1 MNLRLL
7 AHILNDLDLKG
18 SYLQGTTFSETGT
31 FLKDFLTQASQQSI
45 DGLGGDQVVLAE
57 EAQKMMPIIDL
68 YLKTVLS
75 LECSDSEFDLILDD
89 IVNAYKR
96 EKRLLL
102 PGGWKGTPGHAMIYE
117 FRFNEKINKHVLLVW
132 NTGAG
137 IGYHVSEDSKNGKRY
152 SPVKGY
158 VFELNDTTEKHFK
171 DYLIALLQV
180 SRKSESDFDENMLY
194 EIVIAKISFLKGQEI
209 DPRYYINKTIIPQFS
224 GTCGYRVLEKLM
236 ENYGFESISFEV
248 VKYEIQRF
256 GLLKFIQ
263 ENKAEDFTAAV
274 SHQLSLAIRNFS
286 HTLRDIISKDLISKE
301 RQNLGFD
308 LIQSIQSVQSKLPS
322 SRLARVSKQELFS
335 KLISQAVE
343 KPTYGITSFIK
354 SIARF
359 FMRKV
364 PVSRARQRPDMLPFN
379 QYYADRVRL
388 SSLFQYNLHPI
399 MSDFSDFNVLYEII
413 RSQALVALDNDN
425 LMNELCYMESIFYK
439 IPLDNQYWDNI
450 KQSKDRLHTFIDYL
464 DIMLDKYYQAA
475 QKQDGYSYAERVV
488 AVYSIVAATE
498 QVARLLY
505 DNVMGIVEHL
515 RVDMKDYYEIQ
526 DKPYFVI
533 TTEDVVARKC
543 ELDAFYR
550 SQIFRPGNINES
562 FMTHIANRYEPLIKA
577 SKNTEPCSSSNK
589 AAVYLYQNPNE
600 SGKFNECEDDLKYA
614 MIIKRILNNA
624 KNLRDDNL
632 SAYGNRSEVKNW
644 RNYVKLRL
652 AKETN
657 KIYLESDNN
666 SLFDRSYKKK
676 RLKDTLITSW
686 NWLEKSRMTPNS
698 VQIELEP
705 SYLSSELCALRQVL
719 HLRSEADAQVVATIE
734 YLKSHLI
741 EFKDNANEL
750 KKVFSLIFQN
760 GFLKK
765 EALTNLVAI
774 KELIECIGK
783 GILYYQTSVQL
794 APVLAQ
800 FYQMA
805 IFLQGYLLSLNHQEL
820 TVRLDNIISGMHE
833 DLAKLSEI
841 DVGDDHVRSAK
852 DTLHCLNVI
861 YCNIQLKYNL
871 REIEIAEYE
880 DRLRYYI
887 SINENGI
894 DPFVLYHTKRA
905 NINLSMSIN
914 KSPISDDFVEFLPS
928 RFENN
933 LIFREYFS
941 KQKIRAKRLDTE
953 LDGYELLDEFK
964 DHRVF
969 MCNQMYGDEKLVI
982 EKLIIINHDP
992 IWIQLIANRK
1002 VDEFI
1007 ELNKDLPYTLAD
1019 HNVRFWVALD
1029 KSILIEDKNKNQFTH
1044 ILTHQEDGDFICRIN
1059 KKFEKTHKLVKDV
1072 DLSFF
1077 NQFESARLIEIWDD
1091 IRSNSREIHFPRY
1104 GLVFIASDRNPT
1116 EFYWKD
1122 NPEFVLSA
1130 QTPCPI
1136 QNFNHYIGLK
1146 RQLGDKFSQHYILP
1160 KYVFKS
1166 CDSNDDDYKGCIFD
1180 IDAVVN
1186 EIMESKVSL
1195 TERKLVRTQNFSLY
1209 DQLDDGL
1216 LKPLSTEDAIYLM
1229 YLLYFKREP
1238 IKAFTIAKEL
1248 VASAKAESI
1257 ESLRYLVQMIGC
1269 NGIDGPDYVSIKTLI
1284 YKLLMPFTQ
1293 CEVKMQDEKEK
1304 EIIEYFLNNFEEFD
1318 ELLKNQISRY
1328 IHLRKY
1334 VPKILRLDNANLMY
1348 LIKAAK
1354 YLGGESIPLEQKIY
1368 AKKQHIKRLEKQY
1381 KTISIFPE
1389 SQRGDIA
1396 SLEAKLNKIKKYIPH
1411 RSVLTHKKVIFSLE
1425 TPSFNDI
1432 KLIVKPIKAVD
1443 ALKVS
1448 ELSLNT
1454 DLAKVVRNILDLF
1467 KEANESDSKKAILED
1482 YLSNALN
1489 VLANIHG
1496 DTSEDF
1502 KKLNKY
1508 VQPLLMLK
1516 LMLEHIDLI
1525 NQYVI
1530 SKMGYSREYEVV
1542 RLNIKSNVSIVSN
1555 IIQGCCEVLKI
1566 FRYTHYS
1573 CFIKKQSEIKDY
1585 QSCVVLRSELIH
1597 DSILEELGLPVLP
1610 NEQSKASQEALSHE
1624 DHNIQNPN
1632 LFDLPLEPL
1641 ESFHSLII
1649 EEANQDYARGYSF
1662 NRACEAIDLA
1672 LLDRVRT
1679 SEDRLRIKAETEASL
1694 RSALIMAGKLE
1705 NDILAYANDNIR
1717 YSDDLREKLS
1727 LFSESKYILNVTQI
1741 IQQYYRA
1748 GRSEFIRKR
1757 NISSE
1762 NAPDFLNA
1770 ILEYLRVMTDCQK
1783 FRRILSKLDEIALSS
1798 SSGQRCISEREQL
1811 IQLGK
1816 ILAQERVYPLA
1827 HYPEVASFEFFS
1839 NILAF
1844 KPQMNIV
1851 EQSLVKDENGIYQST
1866 AVQLMPGS
1874 GKSKFCLPVIAKLRA
1889 NGTNL
1894 VIIVVPRPLLYTT
1907 FKDLEKTSREK
1918 CLQQAYLF
1926 EFHRNMQTSAV
1937 SYKLMLKKFKSII
1950 ANKDYLVTTPQSID
1964 SLHLKYIE
1972 MLSLRDEGA
1981 DWEEQVSVLSKIDH
1995 LISNRGDAIEDEIHI
2010 VLDPKDQLIYSLD
2023 PGAPLERVVLNALMK
2038 FYYFTRTVNIQ
2049 HFGNVNLFDVISG
2062 SVVKPDISVRQ
2073 ALIKQLAENLVSH
2086 NASPILEL
2094 LHLEESQR
2102 VELMT
2107 YFLSPVSP
2115 IPDFIQG
2122 IDAIYKDIL
2131 AIYKVELSKIF
2142 SFSLSRNINEH
2153 YGLPQSLDKS
2163 SLEREVAIP
2172 YAGSANPQ
2180 EFSRFEL
2187 IFLTLNY
2194 TLFCQLEKPLSE
2206 YMFGEFVSSF
2216 LKRREMERIENM
2228 HKSEPSNLV
2237 DLEFQNITNC
2247 SDITLDDLSA
2257 RASLLMKTLYEKCKN
2272 NVHIKF
2278 HCMENQAFPSV
2289 LKSSVSLRSN
2299 SQNHVNHFR
2308 SVFGFTGSAF
2318 NRRTFNLSIAYDRDI
2333 SDCSIGKVMDY
2344 LLQKNDV
2351 QFFRFKT
2358 ENAHEMDDLL
2368 THQYSGH
2375 NFRAL
2380 LDAGAYF
2387 RGVPNQSVAQFL
2399 LKKCDPQVKYIL
2411 YFDKG
2416 DVLCALP
2423 LKANLTES
2431 PIVLGN
2437 TNNVHERLNCT
2448 PYECFTYYDQIHT
2461 TGIDILQAPN
2471 ARAILTVGN
2480 TPLYAFIQAAM
2491 RMRAL
2496 SRSQTLD
2503 IVLLN
2508 PFLEIFPECK
2518 PTDFAIPLS
2527 TFFNYLLK
2535 IESDLLIDTLH
2546 PTSVL
2551 HMMANVF
2558 VKDINQRLQHED
2570 ELYTK
2575 QKMVNVLYSF
2585 LFNKDEASFF
2595 EKYGLPENEVYT
2607 RDMLSDL
2614 ATALLNQYQSCLNN
2628 LGLGLDKASTASLKR
2643 QTRSIIQHAESIC
2656 RAKQLSTSFNLE
2668 GQVIAEQQLQTQT
2681 EKQTEE
2687 QVETK
2692 TFGECQISEWPIISG
2707 KTLLPFHEVQNQYD
2721 RYFISLE
2728 SEARRMNSSREWS
2741 FSNQISLSRNF
2752 TMTTTNS
2759 YLVFSPH
2766 KKPAYFI
2773 LGYLHNDDLHYVII
2787 TQTDAQ
2793 MLRNY
2798 WKNSP
2803 NTYPNH
2809 CWIETLGGVG
2819 YAGTM
2824 ILDDAMSIKREAL
2837 LQQIHFFNA
2846 DLPYLISSLSICNWL
2861 RESGSSKLNFLQD
2874 HILDFHPSKAALL
2887 EHLSRLVVSE
2897 PLFKRKREEGSE
2909 QEHTGERP
2917 TKRPRV
2923 IEASNLIEYMD
2934 TVKSLAISS
2943 SSSSSSSVV
2952 FTSTQLH
2959 KSKRRK
2965 MSDSDSHSSKAAG
2978 KEPVSPRRDMRM

>member
-18 SYLQGTTFSETGT
+18 SYLQGTTFSETGS

-45 DGLGGDQVVLAE
+45 NGLGEDQVVLAE
-57 EAQKMMPIIDL
+57 EAQKMMPLIDL

-75 LECSDSEFDLILDD
+75 LECSDREFDLILDD

-137 IGYHVSEDSKNGKRY
+137 IDYHVSEDSKNGKRY
-152 SPVKGY
+152 SPVKAY

-171 DYLIALLQV
+171 DYLFALLQV
-180 SRKSESDFDENMLY
+180 SRNCESDFDENMLY
-194 EIVIAKISFLKGQEI
+194 KIVIAKISFLKGQEI
-209 DPRYYINKTIIPQFS
+209 NPAYYINKTIIPQFS

-256 GLLKFIQ
+256 GLVKFIQ

-286 HTLRDIISKDLISKE
+286 HTLRSIISKDLISKE
-301 RQNLGFD
+301 RQNLGFE
-308 LIQSIQSVQSKLPS
+308 LIQSIQSKLPS
-322 SRLARVSKQELFS
+322 SRLTRVSNQELFS
-335 KLISQAVE
+335 KLIRQTVE
-343 KPTYGITSFIK
+343 KPIYGITSVIK
-354 SIARF
+354 NIARF
-359 FMRKV
+359 LMPWTVVRV
-364 PVSRARQRPDMLPFN
+364 NQCPGMIPFN
-379 QYYADRVRL
+379 QYYADKVRS
-388 SSLFQYNLHPI
+388 SSLFQDGLHPI
-399 MSDFSDFNVLYEII
+399 ITDFSDFDVLYEMIQA
-413 RSQALVALDNDN
+413 QALVALDNDN
-425 LMNELCYMESIFYK
+425 LTNELWYMESIFYK

-450 KQSKDRLHTFIDYL
+450 KLSKDRLHTFIDYL

-515 RVDMKDYYEIQ
+515 QVNMNDYYEIQ

-533 TTEDVVARKC
+533 TTEDVAARKR
-543 ELDAFYR
+543 ELDAFYK
-550 SQIFRPGNINES
+550 SQLFRADNTNET
-562 FMTHIANRYEPLIKA
+562 FMTHIANRYKALIKA
-577 SKNTEPCSSSNK
+577 SKNTEYCSKSNR
-589 AAVYLYQNPNE
+589 AAVYLYQNSNE
-600 SGKFNECEDDLKYA
+600 SGKFKECEDDLKYA
-614 MIIKRILNNA
+614 MIIKKILNNA
-624 KNLRDDNL
+624 KNLNGDNL
-632 SAYGNRSEVKNW
+632 IAYSKREEVTNW
-644 RNYVKLRL
+644 RSCVSLKSN
-652 AKETN
+652 KETN
-657 KIYLESDNN
+657 KIHLEYGND
-666 SLFDRSYKKK
+666 SLFYRWSREK
-676 RLKDTLITSW
+676 RYLKDTLITSW
-686 NWLEKSRMTPNS
+686 NWLEKSRMSPNS

-734 YLKSHLI
+734 YLKSHLT
-741 EFKDNANEL
+741 EFKDKANEI

-760 GFLKK
+760 GFLTK
-765 EALTNLVAI
+765 EVLTNLIAI
-774 KELIECIGK
+774 KELIECIDK
-783 GILYYQTSVQL
+783 GVTYYQTSSQL

-800 FYQMA
+800 FYQVA
-805 IFLQGYLLSLNHQEL
+805 IFLQGYLLSLNHKEL
-820 TVRLDNIISGMHE
+820 TVRLDNIISRMHE

-841 DVGDDHVRSAK
+841 DVGDDYVRSAK

-871 REIEIAEYE
+871 RLIELDEYE

-887 SINENGI
+887 SINEDGI

-905 NINLSMSIN
+905 SISLSMSIN
-914 KSPISDDFVEFLPS
+914 KPRISHDSVEFLPS
-928 RFENN
+928 RFEKN
-933 LIFREYFS
+933 IFFKEYFS
-941 KQKIRAKRLDTE
+941 KQKIQARRLNAE

-969 MCNQMYGDEKLVI
+969 MSNQMCGDEKLVI

-992 IWIQLIANRK
+992 VWIQLIANKK

-1007 ELNKDLPYTLAD
+1007 KLNRELPYTLAD
-1019 HNVRFWVALD
+1019 LNVRFWVALD
-1029 KSILIEDKNKNQFTH
+1029 KNILIEDKNKNQFTH
-1044 ILTHQEDGDFICRIN
+1044 ILTHEKEGDFIYRIN
-1059 KKFEKTHKLVKDV
+1059 NRFEKTHKLAKEI

-1130 QTPCPI
+1130 QAPCPI
-1136 QNFNHYIGLK
+1136 LNFNHYIGLK

-1186 EIMESKVSL
+1186 KIMESKVSL

-1209 DQLDDGL
+1209 EQLEDGL
-1216 LKPLSTEDAIYLM
+1216 LKSLSTEDAIYLM

-1257 ESLRYLVQMIGC
+1257 ESLDYLAQMIGC
-1269 NGIDGPDYVSIKTLI
+1269 NAIDGPDYVSIKTLI

-1304 EIIEYFLNNFEEFD
+1304 EIIEYFVNNFEKFD

-1328 IHLRKY
+1328 INLRKY

-1354 YLGGESIPLEQKIY
+1354 YLLGKSIPFEQRIY

-1381 KTISIFPE
+1381 KTISIFSE

-1396 SLEAKLNKIKKYIPH
+1396 SLEAKLDKIKKYIPH
-1411 RSVLTHKKVIFSLE
+1411 RSVLKNKKVILSLE
-1425 TPSFNDI
+1425 PPSFNEI
-1432 KLIVKPIKAVD
+1432 KLIINPVKAQD
-1443 ALKVS
+1443 ALTIDA
-1448 ELSLNT
+1448 LSLNA
-1454 DLAKVVRNILDLF
+1454 DLSKVVRNILDLF
-1467 KEANESDSKKAILED
+1467 KEANESDPKKVILGD
-1482 YLSNALN
+1482 YLSNVLD
-1489 VLANIHG
+1489 VLANIHD
-1496 DTSEDF
+1496 DTSKAF

-1525 NQYVI
+1525 DQYVI

-1542 RLNIKSNVSIVSN
+1542 RLDIKSNVSIVSN

-1566 FRYTHYS
+1566 FRHTHYS
-1573 CFIKKQSEIKDY
+1573 CFINKQSEIEDY
-1585 QSCVVLRSELIH
+1585 ESCVVLRTELMR

-1610 NEQSKASQEALSHE
+1610 NEQSKASQEALSNE
-1624 DHNIQNPN
+1624 DHNIQNHN

-1641 ESFHSLII
+1641 ESFHSLLI

-1662 NRACEAIDLA
+1662 NRACEAIDSA
-1672 LLDRVRT
+1672 LLDRVST
-1679 SEDRLRIKAETEASL
+1679 SEDRLRIKAETEANL

-1717 YSDDLREKLS
+1717 YSDDVREKLS

-1844 KPQMNIV
+1844 KPQMDIV
-1851 EQSLVKDENGIYQST
+1851 EQSLVKDENGIYRST

-1889 NGTNL
+1889 NGANL
-1894 VIIVVPRPLLYTT
+1894 VIIVVPRPLLFTT

-1918 CLQQAYLF
+1918 CLQQAHLF
-1926 EFHRNMQTSAV
+1926 EFHRNMRTSAV
-1937 SYKLMLKKFKSII
+1937 SYKLLLKKFKSII

-1981 DWEEQVSVLSKIDH
+1981 DWEEQVSALSEIDH

-2049 HFGNVNLFDVISG
+2049 DFGNVNLFDVISG
-2062 SVVKPDISVRQ
+2062 SVVKPDRTVRQ

-2107 YFLSPVSP
+2107 YFLSPVSS

-2187 IFLTLNY
+2187 ILLTLNY

-2206 YMFGEFVSSF
+2206 YMFGGFVSSF

-2228 HKSEPSNLV
+2228 HKSTPSNLV
-2237 DLEFQNITNC
+2237 DFEFQNITNC

-2344 LLQKNDV
+2344 LLQKNDI

-2368 THQYSGH
+2368 THQYSGD

-2380 LDAGAYF
+2380 LDVGAYF

-2416 DVLCALP
+2416 DILCALP
-2423 LKANLTES
+2423 VKANLSDS

-2480 TPLYAFIQAAM
+2480 TPLYAFVQAAM

-2508 PFLEIFPECK
+2508 PFLEIFSECK

-2595 EKYGLPENEVYT
+2595 EKYGRPENEVYT

-2614 ATALLNQYQSCLNN
+2614 AAALLNTYQLCLND
-2628 LGLGLDKASTASLKR
+2628 LGLGLDRASTASLKH
-2643 QTRSIIQHAESIC
+2643 QTRVIIEHAESIC
-2656 RAKQLSTSFNLE
+2656 RAKQLSASFNLE

-2681 EKQTEE
+2681 EKQTEK
-2687 QVETK
+2687 QAQTK
-2692 TFGECQISEWPIISG
+2692 TFRECQISEWPIISG

-2728 SEARRMNSSREWS
+2728 SEARRMNLSREWS
-2741 FSNQISLSRNF
+2741 FSNQICLSRNF
-2752 TMTTTNS
+2752 TMTTTHS
-2759 YLVFSPH
+2759 YSVFSPH

-2793 MLRNY
+2793 MLRNH
-2798 WKNSP
+2798 WEKRPS
-2803 NTYPNH
+2803 TYPNH
-2809 CWIETLGGVG
+2809 CWIETLGGIG
-2819 YAGTM
+2819 FAGTM
-2824 ILDDAMSIKREAL
+2824 ILDEVMSIKREAL

-2846 DLPYLISSLSICNWL
+2846 DLPYLISSLSKCNWL
-2861 RESGSSKLNFLQD
+2861 RENGSSKLNFLQD
-2874 HILDFHPSKAALL
+2874 YILDFHPSKAALL
-2887 EHLSRLVVSE
+2887 EHLSRLMVSE

-2909 QEHTGERP
+2909 QAHTRERP

-2934 TVKSLAISS
+2934 TLESSALSS
-2943 SSSSSSSVV
+2943 SSSTGSSVV

-2959 KSKRRK
+2959 KGKRRK
-2965 MSDSDSHSSKAAG
+2965 ISDSGALSSKAAG